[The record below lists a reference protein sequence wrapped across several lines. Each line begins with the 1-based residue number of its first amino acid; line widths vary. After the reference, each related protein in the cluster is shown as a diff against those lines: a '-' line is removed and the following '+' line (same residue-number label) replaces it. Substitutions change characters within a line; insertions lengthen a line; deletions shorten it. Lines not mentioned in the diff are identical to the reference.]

1 MSARTGALLQL
12 GVVAVAVAAFLV
24 LALYQYRL
32 PGLYYDE
39 AGDVVPA
46 MQLLQ
51 GEPVTLIRGVG
62 VHLFG
67 RDFPVM
73 IGDYWGVT
81 STYAVLP
88 LFALFGFDVLPIR
101 LFPILASAA
110 AIVATYAL
118 GRRLFSGDVGA
129 LAALLLALSP
139 SFIFWSRI
147 GIYVISHIVL
157 IALGVMLAYLSWR
170 ERPRWW
176 KAFLGA
182 LLAGIGLTTKLLFVW
197 FFIAV
202 PAAFAAVLIYDWL
215 AIRRASNHRMLPAR
229 ENAATLFRRYIPA
242 PTLANAAAAVF
253 GLCIG
258 AFPVLYYNV
267 VSRGSYF
274 LLRDNFGETERGVDN
289 FALLDNLRQQ
299 LEELRIFLDGGYFW
313 FLGGVFTNPLSTYV
327 VGLSTLGL
335 LLLVQLPE
343 HARHRRTMIFLLTYA
358 GAIFFLSCFSIS
370 ILAATHLFILFPL
383 PQLMIAASVFLGT
396 QSAVRR
402 LRPRLPWAG
411 RYIPAIPIVAI
422 LIYAALDLR
431 ADVRYHDAL
440 RETGGL
446 TAFSDAIYGLAD
458 YLDENG
464 YNQPYALDWGVRPN
478 VMILTDGRV
487 EPIEIFGQSLEPG
500 AAFEHSLDGA
510 LAAENPIFISQ
521 TEVSSAFPRLDRF
534 REIVEARGGQVVLE
548 RVFPQRNGVPAYY
561 LFRIERGVASL
572 DEFMPTEPLVAS
584 PPVSLSFRP

>member
-1 MSARTGALLQL
+1 MSARTTTWVQL
-12 GVVAVAVAAFLV
+12 GVVAGAAAVFLA

-62 VHLFG
+62 IHLFG
-67 RDFPVM
+67 VDFPVM

-101 LFPILASAA
+101 LFPILASAG
-110 AIVATYAL
+110 AIIATYTL
-118 GRRLFSGDVGA
+118 GRRLFSGGVGA

-157 IALGVMLAYLSWR
+157 IALGVMLAYLNWR

-182 LLAGIGLTTKLLFVW
+182 LLAGIGLTTKLLFIW

-202 PAAFAAVLIYDWL
+202 PVAFAAVLIYDWL
-215 AIRRASNHRMLPAR
+215 AIRRASNHRMLPSR
-229 ENAATLFRRYIPA
+229 ETAATLIRRYIPA
-242 PTLANAAAAVF
+242 PTLANAAAAAL

-267 VSRGSYF
+267 VNRGSYY

-289 FALLDNLRQQ
+289 FALFDNLRQQ

-343 HARHRRTMIFLLTYA
+343 HARLRRTMVFLLTYA
-358 GAIFFLSCFSIS
+358 GTIFVLSCFSIS

-383 PQLMIAASVFLGT
+383 PQLMIAAFVILGT
-396 QSAVRR
+396 QSLMRR
-402 LRPRLPWAG
+402 VQPGMPRVAH
-411 RYIPAIPIVAI
+411 YIPAVPAVAL
-422 LIYAALDLR
+422 LIYAGLDLR
-431 ADVRYHDAL
+431 ADIRYHDAL

-478 VMILTDGRV
+478 VMILTEGRV
-487 EPIEIFGQSLEPG
+487 EPIEIFGQSLEPE
-500 AAFEHSLDGA
+500 AAFEESLDGA
-510 LAAENPIFISQ
+510 LATENPIFISQ

-534 REIVEARGGQVVLE
+534 REIVEARGGEVVLE
-548 RVFPQRNGVPAYY
+548 QVFPQRDGVPAYY
-561 LFRIERGVASL
+561 LFRVERAAASS
-572 DEFMPTEPLVAS
+572 D
-584 PPVSLSFRP
+584 